1 MTTAAVPV
9 LCGGVLVASANPQ
22 LRERVLRRLA
32 PRRAPVATASGGAEA
47 FAKLDHGEWQML
59 ILDRQLPDL
68 NAEELL
74 ELTNRLYPAIQVLL
88 VDSRT
93 EDAKYAEAGAS
104 QAELDTGGVVHG
116 FSRSPQGTRSAS
128 EDLTRGAVEKATKEQ
143 ALPGMVGNAESM
155 RHVYRMVRL
164 VAGRN
169 TTVLI
174 TGPSGSGKEL
184 VARAVHGLSERAANP
199 FAVLNC
205 AAIPEALVEAE
216 LFGYARGAFTG
227 AAQTYTGRIQAAQ
240 GGTLFLDEIGELPL
254 SAQSKLL
261 RFLEQKEVQRLGSA
275 EVTRVDVRVVAAT
288 NRNLVERVEQGTF
301 RDDLFFRLCAF
312 PIDLA
317 PLAERRADIPQLTA
331 HFLARLGGRQPLRLD
346 IRAQQMLEAYRWP
359 GNVRELQQVL
369 ERAAIVAEDSAVIL
383 AEHLIF
389 SFELGSRLL
398 EKRPC

>member
-32 PRRAPVATASGGAEA
+32 PRRSPVGTASGGAEA

-74 ELTNRLYPAIQVLL
+74 ELTNRRYPAIQVLL

-93 EDAKYAEAGAS
+93 EDAKYTEVGAS
-104 QAELDTGGVVHG
+104 PAELGTGGVVHG
-116 FSRSPQGTRSAS
+116 FSSPQATNSAS
-128 EDLTRGAVEKATKEQ
+128 EDVTRGVVEKDTKEQ
-143 ALPGMVGNAESM
+143 ALPGMIGNAESM
-155 RHVYRMVRL
+155 RQVYRMVRL
-164 VAGRN
+164 VAQRN

-184 VARAVHGLSERAANP
+184 VARAVHDLSDRASSA

-227 AAQTYTGRIQAAQ
+227 AAQTYAGRIQAAQ

-288 NRNLVERVEQGTF
+288 NRNLAEQVEQGSF

-317 PLAERRADIPQLTA
+317 PLSERRADIPPLTA
-331 HFLARLGGRQPLRLD
+331 YFLARLGGRQPLRLD

-369 ERAAIVAEDSAVIL
+369 ERAAILAEDAQVIR
-383 AEHLIF
+383 AEHLTF
-389 SFELGSRLL
+389 SFERGPRLL
-398 EKRPC
+398 EKKPC

>member
-1 MTTAAVPV
+1 
-9 LCGGVLVASANPQ
+9 
-22 LRERVLRRLA
+22 
-32 PRRAPVATASGGAEA
+32 
-47 FAKLDHGEWQML
+47 ML

-68 NAEELL
+68 DAEELV

-93 EDAKYAEAGAS
+93 EDAKYTEAGVS
-104 QAELDTGGVVHG
+104 QAELDTGVVHG
-116 FSRSPQGTRSAS
+116 FSTPNSSGSGLEGGTY
-128 EDLTRGAVEKATKEQ
+128 DGVENAKEQ
-143 ALPGMVGNAESM
+143 ALPGMIGDAESM
-155 RHVYRMVRL
+155 RQVYRMVRL
-164 VAGRN
+164 VARRN

-184 VARAVHGLSERAANP
+184 VARAVHGLSERATNT

-227 AAQTYTGRIQAAQ
+227 AAQTYAGRIQAAQ

-261 RFLEQKEVQRLGSA
+261 RFLEQKEVQRLGSS
-275 EVTRVDVRVVAAT
+275 EVTRVDVRVLAAT
-288 NRNLVERVEQGTF
+288 NRNLVDEVEQGTF

-317 PLAERRADIPQLTA
+317 PLAERCADIPLLAA
-331 HFLARLGGRQPLRLD
+331 HFLARLGGRQPLRLN

-369 ERAAIVAEDSAVIL
+369 ERAAILAEDAPVITP
-383 AEHLIF
+383 EHLIF
-389 SFELGSRLL
+389 SFESGPRLL
-398 EKRPC
+398 GKKPC

>member
-1 MTTAAVPV
+1 MTTAAVPA

-32 PRRAPVATASGGAEA
+32 PPRAPVGTASGGAEA

-74 ELTNRLYPAIQVLL
+74 ELTNRLYPTIQVLL

-93 EDAKYAEAGAS
+93 EDAKYIEAGAS
-104 QAELDTGGVVHG
+104 QAELDTRGVIHG
-116 FSRSPQGTRSAS
+116 FSRAQGARSALANVL
-128 EDLTRGAVEKATKEQ
+128 EKVEKDTKQQ
-143 ALPGMVGNAESM
+143 ALPGMIGDAESM
-155 RHVYRMVRL
+155 RQVYRMVRL
-164 VAGRN
+164 VARRN

-184 VARAVHGLSERAANP
+184 VARAVHSLSERASNA

-205 AAIPEALVEAE
+205 AAIPETLVEAE
-216 LFGYARGAFTG
+216 LFGYTRGAFTG
-227 AAQTYTGRIQAAQ
+227 AAQTYAGRIQAAQ
-240 GGTLFLDEIGELPL
+240 GGTLFLDEIGDLPL

-261 RFLEQKEVQRLGSA
+261 RFLEQKEVQRLGSS
-275 EVTRVDVRVVAAT
+275 EVTRVDVRVLAAT
-288 NRNLVERVEQGTF
+288 NRNLAERVEHGSF

-312 PIDLA
+312 PINLA
-317 PLAERRADIPQLTA
+317 PLAERSADIPQLAA
-331 HFLARLGGRQPLRLD
+331 HFLARFGGRQPLRLD
-346 IRAQQMLEAYRWP
+346 TRAEQMLEAYRWP

-369 ERAAIVAEDSAVIL
+369 ERAAILAEDSHLIL
-383 AEHLIF
+383 PEHLIF
-389 SFELGSRLL
+389 SFGRSPQLLG
-398 EKRPC
+398 KNPC

>member
-1 MTTAAVPV
+1 M
-9 LCGGVLVASANPQ
+9 ASANPQ

-32 PRRAPVATASGGAEA
+32 PRRSPVGTASGGAEA

-74 ELTNRLYPAIQVLL
+74 ELTNRRYPAIQVLL

-93 EDAKYAEAGAS
+93 EDAKYTEVGAS
-104 QAELDTGGVVHG
+104 PAELDTGGVVHG
-116 FSRSPQGTRSAS
+116 FSRSPQATKTAP
-128 EDLTRGAVEKATKEQ
+128 EDVTRGVVEKDTKEQ
-143 ALPGMVGNAESM
+143 ALPGMIGDAESM
-155 RHVYRMVRL
+155 RQVYRMVRL
-164 VAGRN
+164 VAQRN

-184 VARAVHGLSERAANP
+184 VARAVHGLSDRASSA

-227 AAQTYTGRIQAAQ
+227 AAQTYAGRIQAAQ

-288 NRNLVERVEQGTF
+288 NRNLTERVEQGSF

-317 PLAERRADIPQLTA
+317 PLSERRADIPQLTA
-331 HFLARLGGRQPLRLD
+331 YFLARLGGRQPLRLD
-346 IRAQQMLEAYRWP
+346 IGAQQMLEAYRWP

-369 ERAAIVAEDSAVIL
+369 ERAAILAEDAQVIL
-383 AEHLIF
+383 AEHLTF
-389 SFELGSRLL
+389 SFERGPRLL
-398 EKRPC
+398 EKKPC

>member
-1 MTTAAVPV
+1 MTTPAVPA

-32 PRRAPVATASGGAEA
+32 PPRAPIGTASGGAEA

-93 EDAKYAEAGAS
+93 EDARYTQAGAS
-104 QAELDTGGVVHG
+104 QVEIDTGAVVHG
-116 FSRSPQGTRSAS
+116 FSCSQGPRSAS
-128 EDLTRGAVEKATKEQ
+128 EDVLGRVVEKDTKEPQ
-143 ALPGMVGNAESM
+143 LPGMIGDAESM
-155 RHVYRMVRL
+155 RQVYRMVRR
-164 VAGRN
+164 VARRN

-184 VARAVHGLSERAANP
+184 VARALHGLSERASNA

-205 AAIPEALVEAE
+205 AAIPEALLEAE

-227 AAQTYTGRIQAAQ
+227 ASQTYVGRIQGAQ

-275 EVTRVDVRVVAAT
+275 EVTRVDVRVLAAT
-288 NRNLVERVEQGTF
+288 NRNLAERVEQGSF

-312 PIDLA
+312 PIDLP
-317 PLAERRADIPQLTA
+317 PLAQRRADIPQLAA

-346 IRAQQMLEAYRWP
+346 TRAQQMLEAYRWP

-369 ERAAIVAEDSAVIL
+369 ERAAILADDAQVIL

-389 SFELGSRLL
+389 SFERGPRLL
-398 EKRPC
+398 EKKPC

>member
-1 MTTAAVPV
+1 
-9 LCGGVLVASANPQ
+9 
-22 LRERVLRRLA
+22 
-32 PRRAPVATASGGAEA
+32 
-47 FAKLDHGEWQML
+47 ML

-68 NAEELL
+68 DAEELL

-93 EDAKYAEAGAS
+93 EDVQYAEAGAS
-104 QAELDTGGVVHG
+104 ADIKTGGVVHG
-116 FSRSPQGTRSAS
+116 FHRDPRQETRAP
-128 EDLTRGAVEKATKEQ
+128 EAVTGEGLGSDSKEQ
-143 ALPGMVGNAESM
+143 PLPGMIGEAEAM
-155 RHVYRMVRL
+155 RRVYRMVRL
-164 VAGRN
+164 VARRN

-184 VARAVHGLSERAANP
+184 VARAVHGLSERAGNP

-227 AAQTYTGRIQAAQ
+227 AAQTYAGRIQAAQ

-254 SAQSKLL
+254 CAQSKLL

-275 EVTRVDVRVVAAT
+275 EVTRVDVRVLAAT
-288 NRNLVERVEQGTF
+288 NRNLAEQVEQKTF
-301 RDDLFFRLCAF
+301 RDDLFFRLAAF

-317 PLAERRADIPQLTA
+317 PLAERRADIPRLTA
-331 HFLARLGGRQPLRLD
+331 HFLARLSGPRPLRLD
-346 IRAQQMLEAYRWP
+346 ARAQQMLEAYRWP

-369 ERAAIVAEDSAVIL
+369 ERAAILAEDAPLIL
-383 AEHLIF
+383 PEHLKF
-389 SFELGSRLL
+389 NFDPGRQRGEN
-398 EKRPC
+398 KPC

>member
-1 MTTAAVPV
+1 
-9 LCGGVLVASANPQ
+9 VLVASANPQ

-32 PRRAPVATASGGAEA
+32 PRSATVGTASGGAEA

-93 EDAKYAEAGAS
+93 EDARYTEAGTS
-104 QAELDTGGVVHG
+104 PAELDTHGVVHG
-116 FSRSPQGTRSAS
+116 FSRTPQGTRSAP
-128 EDLTRGAVEKATKEQ
+128 EDVIQGAAERETKEH
-143 ALPGMVGNAESM
+143 ALPGMIGDAESM
-155 RHVYRMVRL
+155 RRVYRMVRL
-164 VAGRN
+164 VARRN

-184 VARAVHGLSERAANP
+184 VARAVHGLSERASSA

-227 AAQTYTGRIQAAQ
+227 AAQTYAGRIQAAQ

-261 RFLEQKEVQRLGSA
+261 RFLEQKEVQRLGSS
-275 EVTRVDVRVVAAT
+275 EVSRVDVRVLAAT
-288 NRNLVERVEQGTF
+288 NRNLAQRVEQGTF

-317 PLAERRADIPQLTA
+317 PLAERRADIPQLAA
-331 HFLARLGGRQPLRLD
+331 HFLARLGGRQPPRLD

-369 ERAAIVAEDSAVIL
+369 ERAAILAEDAPVIL
-383 AEHLIF
+383 TEHLIF
-389 SFELGSRLL
+389 SFERGPRLL
-398 EKRPC
+398 EKKPC